1 MVCGHRQL
9 VLACSDLLNVLV
21 TWRSTRDE
29 VRTGHVVVPGLDKS
43 DDVQLPTADPL
54 LDVGAFVVY
63 RLDVQQPDANGAEW
77 IVTMD
82 ASQYASRP
90 SNS

>member
-9 VLACSDLLNVLV
+9 ILACSGFLNVLV

-29 VRTGHVVVPGLDKS
+29 VRTGHVDVPGLDKS
-43 DDVQLPTADPL
+43 DDVQLLTADPL

-63 RLDVQQPDANGAEW
+63 QF
-77 IVTMD
+77 
-82 ASQYASRP
+82 
-90 SNS
+90 NSPIRE